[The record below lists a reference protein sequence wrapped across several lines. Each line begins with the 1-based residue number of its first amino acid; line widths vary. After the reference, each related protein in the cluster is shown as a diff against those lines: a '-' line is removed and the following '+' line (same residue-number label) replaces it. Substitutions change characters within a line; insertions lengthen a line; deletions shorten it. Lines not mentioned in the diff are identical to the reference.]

1 MSMITNLSRGRD
13 AALDAH
19 DGGRGAAEIVE
30 TIDRVD
36 PDAAKPPEL
45 GMALLELVRRI
56 VKPGNSRMTAQRFIG
71 LVMHVCPDVL
81 GLSQSAAAKGLGV
94 TRASLSKVSIQL
106 SEDLGLGHSRWR
118 KSESSRIAY
127 RSAQIRARLYGRH
140 VSQIQRKKKHTAKS
154 GS

>member
-1 MSMITNLSRGRD
+1 
-13 AALDAH
+13 
-19 DGGRGAAEIVE
+19 
-30 TIDRVD
+30 
-36 PDAAKPPEL
+36 
-45 GMALLELVRRI
+45 
-56 VKPGNSRMTAQRFIG
+56 MTAQRFIG

-94 TRASLSKVSIQL
+94 TRASLSKVSIEL

-140 VSQIQRKKKHTAKS
+140 VSQMERKKKSAAS
-154 GS
+154 RGS